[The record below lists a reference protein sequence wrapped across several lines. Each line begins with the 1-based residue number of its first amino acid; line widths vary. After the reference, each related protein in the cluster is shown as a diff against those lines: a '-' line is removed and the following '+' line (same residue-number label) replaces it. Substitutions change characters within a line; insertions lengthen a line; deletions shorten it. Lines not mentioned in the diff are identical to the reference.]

1 MNSYA
6 PLCALI
12 RNRLWCDFQNAIIG
26 AMKND
31 NVLSFNKKITPS
43 GWLRMAELPIRR
55 TLADDL
61 CKKGV
66 LLSVL
71 VGRPGSKRG
80 VRLVSLESLNAY
92 LMGLANEQRPR
103 TSASSQAV
111 ENQS

>member
-1 MNSYA
+1 M
-6 PLCALI
+6 LL
-12 RNRLWCDFQNAIIG
+12 LG

-71 VGRPGSKRG
+71 LGRPGSKRG

-92 LMGLANEQRPR
+92 LMGLANEQRPKN
-103 TSASSQAV
+103 SASSQAV

>member
-1 MNSYA
+1 M
-6 PLCALI
+6 LL
-12 RNRLWCDFQNAIIG
+12 LG

-43 GWLRMAELPIRR
+43 DWLRMAELPIRR

-61 CKKGV
+61 CKRGILV
-66 LLSVL
+66 SVV

-92 LMGLANEQRPR
+92 LMGLANEQRPKN
-103 TSASSQAV
+103 SASSQAV

>member
-1 MNSYA
+1 M
-6 PLCALI
+6 LL
-12 RNRLWCDFQNAIIG
+12 FG
-26 AMKND
+26 ATKND
-31 NVLSFNKKITPS
+31 NVSSFNKKIAPS

-61 CKKGV
+61 CKRGILV
-66 LLSVL
+66 SVL

-92 LMGLANEQRPR
+92 LMGLANEQRPKN
-103 TSASSQAV
+103 SASSQAV

>member
-1 MNSYA
+1 
-6 PLCALI
+6 LG
-12 RNRLWCDFQNAIIG
+12 FFG
-26 AMKND
+26 ACQAVRAGAGFCGVPRSGLEGEPGDDWME
-31 NVLSFNKKITPS
+31 KIAPS

-61 CKKGV
+61 RKKGV

-92 LMGLANEQRPR
+92 LMGLANEQRPKN
-103 TSASSQAV
+103 SASSQAV

>member
-1 MNSYA
+1 MLLLG
-6 PLCALI
+6 P
-12 RNRLWCDFQNAIIG
+12 
-26 AMKND
+26 MKND

-61 CKKGV
+61 CKRGILV
-66 LLSVL
+66 SVV

-92 LMGLANEQRPR
+92 LMGLANEQRPKN
-103 TSASSQAV
+103 SASSQAV

>member
-1 MNSYA
+1 MLLLG
-6 PLCALI
+6 P
-12 RNRLWCDFQNAIIG
+12 
-26 AMKND
+26 MKND

-43 GWLRMAELPIRR
+43 DWLRMAELPIRR

-61 CKKGV
+61 CKRGILV
-66 LLSVL
+66 SVV

-92 LMGLANEQRPR
+92 LMGLANEQRPKN
-103 TSASSQAV
+103 SASSQAV

>member
-1 MNSYA
+1 
-6 PLCALI
+6 
-12 RNRLWCDFQNAIIG
+12 
-26 AMKND
+26 MKND

-61 CKKGV
+61 CKRGILV
-66 LLSVL
+66 SVV

-92 LMGLANEQRPR
+92 LMGLANEQRPKN
-103 TSASSQAV
+103 SASSQAV